1 MNLEGIRT
9 SIIFSIFLF
18 GALTGKAQG
27 QSLRNE
33 SWVSMGTTAKA
44 IEGGSLVIQQAI
56 GQRSVTGVF
65 TNASIRL
72 SQGFFFGGMSSI
84 KEIKKPFA
92 VIAFPN
98 SFSERIR
105 FRFAPE
111 HSDQTLV
118 LVFDEKGSLVYQ
130 TTQLPV
136 ANEVQLNLSFLA
148 SGVYI
153 VHLRSGNKF
162 VQTRIIKQP

>member
-1 MNLEGIRT
+1 
-9 SIIFSIFLF
+9 
-18 GALTGKAQG
+18 
-27 QSLRNE
+27 
-33 SWVSMGTTAKA
+33 
-44 IEGGSLVIQQAI
+44 
-56 GQRSVTGVF
+56 
-65 TNASIRL
+65 
-72 SQGFFFGGMSSI
+72 MSSI
-84 KEIKKPFA
+84 KEIKKPFS